1 MAAVLCTL
9 LPLVVLDY
17 WWIRIFDFP
26 HVQLTGFTLFALLI
40 YFIRFDIKSFK
51 DYLFVSVLAGCFTF
65 QMLKIYKYTPLFT
78 VEANSSTIVEDSNTL
93 KLFSANVLQK
103 NKDYQIV
110 LNQISE
116 KNPDVVLLMETDQ
129 TWKNAI
135 HTHLAEK
142 YPYQLLKP
150 LDNTY
155 GMLFYSQL
163 PISNQKIRFLVDEE
177 IPSMEAVV
185 TLPGGAQFQLY
196 AIHPTPP
203 MPQHSPMSSDRDTE
217 MMQTA
222 FTITDREIPVIVVG
236 DFNDV
241 PWSRTTSL
249 FRKVSRLLDPR
260 IGRGFFNTFNAKNIF
275 MRWPLDYVFISEE
288 FRVKTFGLTESIN
301 SDHFPLY
308 AEFTFEPE
316 QSEIQLP
323 EEPDDDEI
331 RSAKDQMKKQNLLVV
346 DIPDR

>member
-1 MAAVLCTL
+1 M
-9 LPLVVLDY
+9 
-17 WWIRIFDFP
+17 
-26 HVQLTGFTLFALLI
+26 
-40 YFIRFDIKSFK
+40 
-51 DYLFVSVLAGCFTF
+51 SVLAGCFTF

-129 TWKNAI
+129 SWKNAI
-135 HTHLAEK
+135 HTHLADK

-163 PISNQKIRFLVDEE
+163 PISNKKIRFLVDEE
-177 IPSMEAVV
+177 IPSMEAVI

-260 IGRGFFNTFNAKNIF
+260 IGRGFINTFNAKNIDTSSGVAGAF
-275 MRWPLDYVFISEE
+275 NTGMCLCPSRDATASRIAENTEIASIRGGSPTAFEWKTVAASFELLLSNCTLDSRGMSPMAGI
-288 FRVKTFGLTESIN
+288 L
-301 SDHFPLY
+301 
-308 AEFTFEPE
+308 
-316 QSEIQLP
+316 
-323 EEPDDDEI
+323 
-331 RSAKDQMKKQNLLVV
+331 
-346 DIPDR
+346 